1 MSLELRQMR
10 HVLALA
16 EHGNFARAAAAL
28 HLSQPALSR
37 SIQSIEQQIGT
48 GLFSR
53 TSNGVVPTDIGRLFV
68 QRARHLVRMAA
79 EFDREVLGD
88 PTLQIGHVAVGAGP
102 YPAESILSVALARF
116 IAAYPVVSVR
126 MQVGNWDELL
136 RRLRAREVDFF
147 VAEISTLQA
156 EYDLQIEPLA
166 EHPLFFVARSGHPLA
181 GRGEVTAA
189 DTFAFPFV
197 APSRI
202 PPRVLEPMLKAQ
214 REASAPAAVAR
225 AFPSLECGSLAVMK
239 RIVADSDA
247 ITAVTLPCV
256 SAELADHRLTLLGRA
271 PWLSVH
277 YGLVGLKG
285 QPLSRAAEGF
295 REFVIDAE
303 RMTSIEE
310 DRLRKEWAC
319 RTA

>member
-1 MSLELRQMR
+1 MR

-16 EHGNFARAAAAL
+16 EHGNFARAGLAL
-28 HLSQPALSR
+28 RLSQPALSR
-37 SIQSIEQQIGT
+37 SIQGIESQIGSE
-48 GLFSR
+48 LFSR
-53 TSNGVVPTDIGRLFV
+53 TPAGVVPTDIGRLFI
-68 QRARHLVRMAA
+68 QRAREVVQLAA
-79 EFDREVLGD
+79 ELDREVLGD
-88 PTLQIGHVAVGAGP
+88 RTLQAGQVAIGAGP
-102 YPAESILSVALARF
+102 YPAESILSSALARF
-116 IAAYPVVSVR
+116 LAAYPMVSVR
-126 MQVGNWDELL
+126 MQVGNWDDLL
-136 RRLRAREVDFF
+136 RRLRAREVEFF

-156 EYDLQIEPLA
+156 EHDLQIERLA

-214 REASAPAAVAR
+214 REAPFPAAMR
-225 AFPSLECGSLAVMK
+225 AFPSLECSSLAAIK

-256 SAELADHRLTLLGRA
+256 SVELAERRLTLLGTE

-277 YGLVGLKG
+277 YGVVGLKG
-285 QPLSRAAEGF
+285 QPPGAAAEEF
-295 REFVIDAE
+295 RKYVVEAE
-303 RMTSIEE
+303 GAASIEE
-310 DRLRKEWAC
+310 DRLWKEWA
-319 RTA
+319 